1 MKIDKIDLR
10 PRGAQLVDAFKNT
23 GFAILTNHNISP
35 KLLESAYIIWNQ
47 FFKLKTEEEKKKF
60 LFDPKTHGG
69 YFPFKSENAKGY
81 DTKDLK
87 EFFHV
92 YENTELPL
100 GPRGRELTMMLRNG
114 LNELGLELLAELQ
127 EYLPKEAKKN
137 LGNHALHN
145 MAYESEKTLFRILHY
160 PPIDPFAAQADGAIR
175 AEAHE
180 DINLIT
186 LLPAATYPGLQV
198 KGADGEWV
206 MADTDPNSIIVN
218 VGDMLQEL
226 TGGYFKSTT
235 HRVVNPTGLGA
246 TISRLSMPLF
256 IHPHPETRLSERYT
270 AKSYLE
276 ERLRE
281 LGLK

>member
-1 MKIDKIDLR
+1 MKISKIDLR
-10 PRGAQLVDAFKNT
+10 PRGEQLVESFKNT
-23 GFAILTNHNISP
+23 GFAILNNHGIRPSLLNAAYNSWYEFFRKSP
-35 KLLESAYIIWNQ
+35 SSKSKY
-47 FFKLKTEEEKKKF
+47 

-92 YENTELPL
+92 YEDTEIPL
-100 GPRGRELTMMLRNG
+100 EARGVEVTMMLRDQ
-114 LNELGLELLAELQ
+114 LNELGIQLLRDIA
-127 EYLPKEAKKN
+127 EYLPNEVCSFSAKADIAN
-137 LGNHALHN
+137 SAVN
-145 MAYESEKTLFRILHY
+145 SEKTLFRILHY
-160 PPIDPFAAQADGAIR
+160 PPITENPDGAIR

-186 LLPAATYPGLQV
+186 LLPAATFPGLQV
-198 KGADGEWV
+198 KGADGEWI

-226 TGGYFKSTT
+226 TNGYFKSTT
-235 HRVVNPTGLGA
+235 HRVVNPTGNNALR
-246 TISRLSMPLF
+246 SRLSMPLF
-256 IHPHPETRLSERYT
+256 IHPHPETQLSERYT
-270 AKSYLE
+270 AQSYLD